1 MSAGLFQPWPA
12 WPEAG
17 WALPTCPYDLFWAL
31 PTCPDCCSI
40 WSLPCSTI
48 LSEVESLSSSNTHDP
63 RPLAGALSGTLA
75 AGAALLRMLRGGGR
89 Q

>member
-1 MSAGLFQPWPA
+1 MPACFSLGLPGLGV
-12 WPEAG
+12 G
-17 WALPTCPYDLFWAL
+17 WAPPACPYL
-31 PTCPDCCSI
+31 CSI

-48 LSEVESLSSSNTHDP
+48 LSEVESLSSSSTHDP